1 MSGMDHQ
8 ATVDNRGLRMKIK
21 RTKNMG
27 PTSNKSDTKH
37 EIVKPGEAKAA
48 HGSSSSSSASS
59 SSTVTDGIS
68 PANGS
73 TVDKSK
79 LSTATDRDKSPKV
92 KNLHKRERSKEKMSK
107 DCNAT
112 SLSSVCSLDVP
123 FSQVSLEPNQAE
135 VPQGK
140 KENLLP
146 DPYEFNAKVEDG
158 IGFPVKKI
166 KSEKNDAS
174 TSSNSQTQSL
184 TNASTETCSI
194 GVSTDS
200 EFLGPCEPG
209 TSVTL
214 EGIVWHET
222 ENGVLVVNVTW
233 RDKTYVGTLLDA
245 TKHDWAPPRF
255 NCDSPVSEFETR
267 TPKGRAK
274 RGRGSASTTPV
285 NEKGPEGRKL
295 RKGRKGSN
303 TFQAPPSPAK
313 SEPSV
318 SGGMK
323 RKGRPTDIDL
333 SAGMTKRSRS
343 CSQGNQGTESPVS
356 TLIECPEPNCG
367 KKYKHPNGLKYH
379 QTHAHQSSGVTTD
392 VDEDTRDTCDNV
404 DDDVDSS
411 IADPS
416 EAPDSSSTKLG
427 KSAEAMEEENKK
439 EEEGA
444 KSDSEN
450 MEDVEVDVNG
460 DTPKTDSVEKK
471 EPVVTTSVPVN
482 KNAGGKAITSIP
494 SGNAFQI
501 VSKQHIASPTFG
513 GVGLLSQSPLQ
524 TGSLPSGQVLP
535 LVTAVATTNPI
546 QTGSTLTVAAISAST
561 QPLDLKTES
570 SKTEKPIRPKISHIM
585 PQIVA
590 LTTTVSVTHTNA
602 SPVTTSNLQGT
613 SQLIPIQPKPTPP
626 GETAA
631 PTPSFLGLNRD
642 RKLKQKKRDKV
653 KEKESPLVGPP
664 ISQSLAAAPMRT
676 GKVEPL
682 KNEQQSAGVIKVA
695 PIIASKPMDHNK
707 SETSTITSAPR
718 LDRMDKPLS
727 LSTSGANVG
736 VVTAQV
742 QPSPKGVDLS
752 QTRPIDTPS
761 MLKVNPSLA
770 ALDSRSNRNE
780 EVQSPSY
787 YSDISEESGSPAT
800 HTQSE
805 SPQKNKDEG
814 LTKNR
819 DNAPNVPNM
828 PPSQPSVMDSQSVP
842 PYMYGSYYGQSA
854 TPYLLSPQNMSS
866 PVGTSSGPNTPSQ
879 QPPPHPHHPSQQ
891 PHPHHPSQPHISSQT
906 PNKDRNTPS
915 EQSKPDS
922 KLKRDDS
929 KDSDGKDDRGDKGE
943 GRGMTQ
949 QEYQHMQHQKWV
961 QQQMYALQIPPHA
974 QYQFLATYGPYFD
987 NAYHMHMM
995 SNDALYRQHHEQK
1008 AVEEEKNRGDGD
1020 RKEGDKPMLRPS
1032 TSTDNGLSQSG
1043 DGVSSRGP
1051 MPPGDGHHGHKEGD
1065 HKRTASETLSER
1077 ELKEKSMREKQNEN
1091 HQIIK
1096 ENLDL
1101 KDQMDRSRLDQR
1113 FDPMYG
1119 RDNSRDKTS
1128 EEQRRIQ
1135 MYRQQAM
1142 IRHQKREEQQK
1153 KLGDGNKYEHRPSDS
1168 KSSVINQVSNS
1179 SGGAEGRPRD
1189 HSIGSE
1195 AGKSKMEIKREPE
1208 DKGFRDP
1215 SDASDPK
1222 VSSGDK
1228 NKSLT
1233 SSSSSSSL
1241 DRIRGHDTPK
1251 GKPGSRVSSPH
1262 TPSSNPS
1269 SLIPSSMTATGPNG
1283 PPYPAYMYP
1292 SQYMQSSMY
1301 GQMPFEPTHPMY
1313 RGMNPMMYGAYLHP
1327 SQIPPYPVNMEMDE
1341 KEKIGLVQ
1349 KLAPT
1354 ESESKLTDPSHGPL
1368 YHSSS
1373 APSATNNS
1381 ASGINKANSG
1391 HKIHELQE
1399 KTRSSPH
1406 RASPV
1411 SVGKSDGPPTP
1422 THSIGPVDKNREY
1435 SSSPPTQRHVH
1446 THHHTHVVEAAY
1458 PVSYYPG
1465 MFPGASQ
1472 QKSPPAAT
1480 VQPQPGHPSYPPPK

>member
-48 HGSSSSSSASS
+48 AHGSSSSSSASS
-59 SSTVTDGIS
+59 SSDGIS
-68 PANGS
+68 AANGS

-92 KNLHKRERSKEKMSK
+92 KNLHKRERSKEKMNK

-166 KSEKNDAS
+166 KSEKNDATSS
-174 TSSNSQTQSL
+174 TSANSQAQSS

-194 GVSTDS
+194 GVSTES

-214 EGIVWHET
+214 EGIVWHES

-233 RDKTYVGTLLDA
+233 RDKTFVGTLLDA

-313 SEPSV
+313 CETSMS
-318 SGGMK
+318 SGMK

-333 SAGMTKRSRS
+333 SAAMNKRSRS

-356 TLIECPEPNCG
+356 SLIECPEPNCG

-416 EAPDSSSTKLG
+416 EAPDTSTKLG
-427 KSAEAMEEENKK
+427 KPEAMEEASKK

-450 MEDVEVDVNG
+450 MEDLEVDVNG
-460 DTPKTDSVEKK
+460 ETPKADSVEKK
-471 EPVVTTSVPVN
+471 DPVVSTSVSLN
-482 KNAGGKAITSIP
+482 KPAGGKAIASIP

-535 LVTAVATTNPI
+535 LVTAVVTTNPI
-546 QTGSTLTVAAISAST
+546 PTGAPITVAAISAT
-561 QPLDLKTES
+561 AQPLDLKTES
-570 SKTEKPIRPKISHIM
+570 SKSEKPIRPKISHIM

-590 LTTTVSVTHTNA
+590 LSTSVSVTHTNA
-602 SPVTTSNLQGT
+602 SPVTSSNMQGT

-626 GETAA
+626 GETAP

-642 RKLKQKKRDKV
+642 RKPKQKKRDKV
-653 KEKESPLVGPP
+653 KEKESPLAGPP
-664 ISQSLAAAPMRT
+664 ICQSLAAAPMRT

-707 SETSTITSAPR
+707 SENSTITSAPR
-718 LDRMDKPLS
+718 LDRLDKPLS

-752 QTRPIDTPS
+752 QTRQTEPPS

-770 ALDSRSNRNE
+770 ALDSRSNRSE
-780 EVQSPSY
+780 DVQSPSY

-800 HTQSE
+800 HPQSE
-805 SPQKNKDEG
+805 SPQKNKDES

-828 PPSQPSVMDSQSVP
+828 PSSQPTVMDSQSVP
-842 PYMYGSYYGQSA
+842 PYMYGSYYGQQA

-866 PVGTSSGPNTPSQ
+866 PVGTNSGPNAPSQ
-879 QPPPHPHHPSQQ
+879 QPQSHPHHPSQQ

-915 EQSKPDS
+915 EQSKNES

-929 KDSDGKDDRGDKGE
+929 KDSDGKDDRGDKGDA
-943 GRGMTQ
+943 RGMTQ
-949 QEYQHMQHQKWV
+949 QEYHHMQHQKWV

-995 SNDALYRQHHEQK
+995 SNDAMYRQHHEQK
-1008 AVEEEKNRGDGD
+1008 IGEEEKNRADGE
-1020 RKEGDKPMLRPS
+1020 RKEGDIPKPMVRPP
-1032 TSTDNGLSQSG
+1032 TSTDNGVGQLG
-1043 DGVSSRGP
+1043 DGMTGRGP
-1051 MPPGDGHHGHKEGD
+1051 PPGDSHQGHKEAD
-1065 HKRTASETLSER
+1065 HKRGASEVLSER

-1101 KDQMDRSRLDQR
+1101 KDQMDRNRLDQR
-1113 FDPMYG
+1113 FDPVYG
-1119 RDNSRDKTS
+1119 RDNARDKTS

-1142 IRHQKREEQQK
+1142 IRHQKREEQHK
-1153 KLGDGNKYEHRPSDS
+1153 KMGDGNKYEHRPSES
-1168 KSSVINQVSNS
+1168 KSSVINQVSSNS
-1179 SGGAEGRPRD
+1179 SGAEGRPRD
-1189 HSIGSE
+1189 HSVG
-1195 AGKSKMEIKREPE
+1195 ADTGKSKIEIKREPE
-1208 DKGFRDP
+1208 DKGYRDS
-1215 SDASDPK
+1215 SDASDSK

-1228 NKSLT
+1228 SKSLT

-1269 SLIPSSMTATGPNG
+1269 NVIPSSMTPAGPNG

-1341 KEKIGLVQ
+1341 KEKLGLVQ

-1354 ESESKLTDPSHGPL
+1354 ESEGKLTDPNHGPL

-1373 APSATNNS
+1373 GPSATNNS
-1381 ASGINKANSG
+1381 ASVSLNKGNSG

-1399 KTRSSPH
+1399 KTRSVASPH

-1411 SVGKSDGPPTP
+1411 SVGKPEGPPTP
-1422 THSIGPVDKNREY
+1422 THSIGAVDKNREY

-1458 PVSYYPG
+1458 PVGYYP
-1465 MFPGASQ
+1465 
-1472 QKSPPAAT
+1472 
-1480 VQPQPGHPSYPPPK
+1480 V

>member
-48 HGSSSSSSASS
+48 AHGSSSSSSASS
-59 SSTVTDGIS
+59 SSDGIS
-68 PANGS
+68 AANGS

-79 LSTATDRDKSPKV
+79 LSTATDRDKSPK
-92 KNLHKRERSKEKMSK
+92 N
-107 DCNAT
+107 DAT
-112 SLSSVCSLDVP
+112 S
-123 FSQVSLEPNQAE
+123 
-135 VPQGK
+135 
-140 KENLLP
+140 
-146 DPYEFNAKVEDG
+146 
-158 IGFPVKKI
+158 
-166 KSEKNDAS
+166 S
-174 TSSNSQTQSL
+174 TSANSQAQSS

-194 GVSTDS
+194 GVSTES

-214 EGIVWHET
+214 EGIVWHES

-233 RDKTYVGTLLDA
+233 RDKTFVGTLLDA

-313 SEPSV
+313 CETSMS
-318 SGGMK
+318 SGMK

-333 SAGMTKRSRS
+333 SAAMNKRSRS

-356 TLIECPEPNCG
+356 SLIECPEPNCG

-416 EAPDSSSTKLG
+416 EAPDTSTKLG
-427 KSAEAMEEENKK
+427 KPEAMEEASKK

-450 MEDVEVDVNG
+450 MEDLEVDVNG
-460 DTPKTDSVEKK
+460 ETPKADSVEKK
-471 EPVVTTSVPVN
+471 DPVVSTSVSLN
-482 KNAGGKAITSIP
+482 KPAGGKAIASIP

-535 LVTAVATTNPI
+535 LVTAVVTTNPI
-546 QTGSTLTVAAISAST
+546 PTGAPITVAAISAT
-561 QPLDLKTES
+561 AQPLDLKTES
-570 SKTEKPIRPKISHIM
+570 SKSEKPIRPKISHIM

-590 LTTTVSVTHTNA
+590 LSTSVSVTHTNA
-602 SPVTTSNLQGT
+602 SPVTSSNMQGT

-626 GETAA
+626 GETAP

-642 RKLKQKKRDKV
+642 RKPKQKKRDKV
-653 KEKESPLVGPP
+653 KEKESPLAGPP
-664 ISQSLAAAPMRT
+664 ICQSLAAAPMRT

-707 SETSTITSAPR
+707 SENSTITSAPR
-718 LDRMDKPLS
+718 LDRLDKPLS

-752 QTRPIDTPS
+752 QTRQTEPPS

-770 ALDSRSNRNE
+770 ALDSRSNRSE
-780 EVQSPSY
+780 DVQSPSY

-800 HTQSE
+800 HPQSE
-805 SPQKNKDEG
+805 SPQKNKDES

-828 PPSQPSVMDSQSVP
+828 PSSQPTVMDSQSVP
-842 PYMYGSYYGQSA
+842 PYMYGSYYGQQA

-866 PVGTSSGPNTPSQ
+866 PVGTNSGPNAPSQ
-879 QPPPHPHHPSQQ
+879 QPQSHPHHPSQQ

-915 EQSKPDS
+915 EQSKNES

-929 KDSDGKDDRGDKGE
+929 KDSDGKDDRGDKGDA
-943 GRGMTQ
+943 RGMTQ
-949 QEYQHMQHQKWV
+949 QEYHHMQHQKWV

-995 SNDALYRQHHEQK
+995 SNDAMYRQHHEQK
-1008 AVEEEKNRGDGD
+1008 IGEEEKNRADGE
-1020 RKEGDKPMLRPS
+1020 RKEGDIPKPMVRPP
-1032 TSTDNGLSQSG
+1032 TSTDNGVGQLG
-1043 DGVSSRGP
+1043 DGMTGRGP
-1051 MPPGDGHHGHKEGD
+1051 PPGDSHQGHKEAD
-1065 HKRTASETLSER
+1065 HKRGASEVLSER

-1101 KDQMDRSRLDQR
+1101 KDQMDRNRLDQR
-1113 FDPMYG
+1113 FDPVYG
-1119 RDNSRDKTS
+1119 RDNARDKTS

-1142 IRHQKREEQQK
+1142 IRHQKREEQHK
-1153 KLGDGNKYEHRPSDS
+1153 KMGDGNKYEHRPSES
-1168 KSSVINQVSNS
+1168 KSSVINQVSSNS
-1179 SGGAEGRPRD
+1179 SGAEGRPRD
-1189 HSIGSE
+1189 HSVG
-1195 AGKSKMEIKREPE
+1195 ADTGKSKIEIKREPE
-1208 DKGFRDP
+1208 DKGYRDS
-1215 SDASDPK
+1215 SDASDSK

-1228 NKSLT
+1228 SKSLT

-1269 SLIPSSMTATGPNG
+1269 NVIPSSMTPAGPNG

-1341 KEKIGLVQ
+1341 KEKLGLVQ

-1354 ESESKLTDPSHGPL
+1354 ESEGKLTDPNHGPL

-1373 APSATNNS
+1373 GPSATNNS
-1381 ASGINKANSG
+1381 ASVSLNKGNSG

-1399 KTRSSPH
+1399 KTRSVASPH

-1411 SVGKSDGPPTP
+1411 SVGKPEGPPTP
-1422 THSIGPVDKNREY
+1422 THSIGAVDKNREY

-1458 PVSYYPG
+1458 PVGYYPG

-1472 QKSPPAAT
+1472 QKSPPAAA
-1480 VQPQPGHPSYPPPK
+1480 VQPLPGEPSYPPPK